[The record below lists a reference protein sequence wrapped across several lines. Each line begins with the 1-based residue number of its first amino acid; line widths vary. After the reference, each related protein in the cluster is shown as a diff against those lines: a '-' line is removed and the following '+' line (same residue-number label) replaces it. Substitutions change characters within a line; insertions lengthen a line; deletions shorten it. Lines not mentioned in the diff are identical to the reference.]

1 MTIFYK
7 FPLKVETSLA
17 KWVVK
22 PTSDT
27 RQNVIVYIWLIYSFL
42 DNKKKIKKT
51 CNAKKNNSK
60 CTTFTIRTKICH

>member
-42 DNKKKIKKT
+42 DNKKKLKKHAMQKRIIL
-51 CNAKKNNSK
+51 NVQ
-60 CTTFTIRTKICH
+60 HLQ

>member
-7 FPLKVETSLA
+7 FPLKIETSLA

-42 DNKKKIKKT
+42 DKKKIKKT

-60 CTTFTIRTKICH
+60 CTTFTIRTKISH